1 MVEPISKSGPKTAA
15 GKKRSAQNAIKS
27 GLYTAQ
33 LIAGESLEAYAAVRS
48 SLIEDFEAHDALGLS
63 AVEELAITAVR
74 KNRIFA
80 AERHYMAGIMQ
91 TEDARKA
98 LGQKLFGAVSYA
110 RGIPWWYLDLEM
122 CRDKRNA
129 LKILTAL
136 NQIKKMRALELQQ
149 DDQVIAQTYPE
160 AYELIGLYRQS
171 SSETFWR
178 ILIRVTQKQHISTCL
193 DAIDAKVRDDY
204 HAYVDWAENATRYLA
219 AAKLV
224 YAEFQMQLMAKPE
237 MIKLMNSLNRQ
248 TEHALS
254 VLHARDKLLGG
265 ANEALTVAASD
276 ECHQSTVV
284 VMQSADKEA
293 EDESPTN
300 QTADESVETKVVTS
314 MAQVVPT
321 APSNEAGVAGS
332 SAANVA
338 DNPSVE
344 LAHEG
349 AQKSTSSSDAKA
361 NPSKPSKPS
370 TKGAKLNQLE

>member
-1 MVEPISKSGPKTAA
+1 
-15 GKKRSAQNAIKS
+15 
-27 GLYTAQ
+27 
-33 LIAGESLEAYAAVRS
+33 
-48 SLIEDFEAHDALGLS
+48 
-63 AVEELAITAVR
+63 
-74 KNRIFA
+74 
-80 AERHYMAGIMQ
+80 
-91 TEDARKA
+91 
-98 LGQKLFGAVSYA
+98 
-110 RGIPWWYLDLEM
+110 
-122 CRDKRNA
+122 
-129 LKILTAL
+129 
-136 NQIKKMRALELQQ
+136 
-149 DDQVIAQTYPE
+149 
-160 AYELIGLYRQS
+160 
-171 SSETFWR
+171 
-178 ILIRVTQKQHISTCL
+178 
-193 DAIDAKVRDDY
+193 
-204 HAYVDWAENATRYLA
+204 
-219 AAKLV
+219 
-224 YAEFQMQLMAKPE
+224 MAKPE